1 MSEIFPFFQITLPNG
16 DICKFGKGGLE
27 PRIIENRFVYTYTI
41 SDAATQTRYENDAV
55 RYEVTLTENTI
66 GAVLQ
71 ELNLHLAR
79 HHITFWWHV
88 PPSVQWDME
97 DEGWTVEQL
106 MNTTIG
112 DHLDLR
118 IIIEATLVDTY
129 VTPLLLQ
136 ENDDIVDEYQMPP
149 GPWLHGSPQQSFLD
163 EIAAWRARQ
172 ALEIPDPTLPPLYDP
187 NTHSETGTPFARP
200 WDAQDEAELLARQ
213 AEDAV
218 RISGIIIDKATELS
232 TQVAVSVLN

>member
-1 MSEIFPFFQITLPNG
+1 MSEIFPFFEITLPNG

-27 PRIIENRFVYTYTI
+27 PRIFENCFVYTYTI
-41 SDAATQTRYENDAV
+41 SDSATQTRYENDAV
-55 RYEVTLTENTI
+55 RYRVTLTENTI

-71 ELNLHLAR
+71 ELNLHPAQ
-79 HHITFWWHV
+79 HHISFWWHV

-97 DEGWTVEQL
+97 DEGWTIEQL
-106 MNTTIG
+106 LGTTIG

-136 ENDDIVDEYQMPP
+136 ENDDIVDEYQMLPP
-149 GPWLHGSPQQSFLD
+149 GPWLNGSPQSFLD
-163 EIAAWRARQ
+163 EIAERHARQ
-172 ALEIPDPTLPPLYDP
+172 ALEIPDPTLPPLYNP

-218 RISGIIIDKATELS
+218 RIIIDKAT
-232 TQVAVSVLN
+232 VSILN